1 MRNATYLRCHRLLRN
16 AFTLVELLV
25 VIAIIGILVALLLPA
40 IQQARESARRAK
52 CLNNLKQIG
61 LATHNFHDTKKG
73 LPVSRVMCHHGT
85 WASELWPY
93 LEESSIASLW
103 NPVKA
108 FWYQP
113 QPAREAQV
121 AVYFCP
127 SRRTPPQVSVLGQ
140 DWRKGQDVQGAT
152 CDYSACN
159 GDGTDNYN
167 IFDYHDKGANGAIV
181 CYSDMF
187 VNCGGTDPDSL
198 YKGQAPLVKFSTIL
212 DGTSKTLMFG
222 EKQIPER
229 GFGLFRGP
237 KEFYDDNSVYNGD
250 NPPTTGRYA
259 GPGFGLARSAEERH
273 NINFGSA
280 HPGVCQFV
288 FVDGSVHTVS
298 TSVDEISLGY
308 CANRKDGN
316 AGSL

>member
-1 MRNATYLRCHRLLRN
+1 MHRLLRN

-25 VIAIIGILVALLLPA
+25 VIAIIGILVAMLLPA

-73 LPVSRVMCHHGT
+73 LPVSRAMCHHGT

-93 LEESSIASLW
+93 LEESSISSLW

-127 SRRTPPQVSVLGQ
+127 SRRTPPQLSVLGQ

-167 IFDYHDKGANGAIV
+167 IFDYHDKGAMAQLFVTAICSSTV
-181 CYSDMF
+181 AEQIQTPF
-187 VNCGGTDPDSL
+187 

-229 GFGLFRGP
+229 IWLVPRPEGVLRRQFGLQRRQSPDDRPVRRSGLWFSAVCRG
-237 KEFYDDNSVYNGD
+237 KAQHQLRDAY
-250 NPPTTGRYA
+250 
-259 GPGFGLARSAEERH
+259 PG
-273 NINFGSA
+273 I
-280 HPGVCQFV
+280 CQFV

-308 CANRKDGN
+308 FANRKDGN